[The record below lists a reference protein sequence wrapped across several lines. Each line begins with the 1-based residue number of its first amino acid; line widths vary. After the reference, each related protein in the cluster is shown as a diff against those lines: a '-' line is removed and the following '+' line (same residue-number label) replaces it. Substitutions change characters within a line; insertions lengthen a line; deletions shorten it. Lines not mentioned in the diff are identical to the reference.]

1 MVDYIQAWQCIGC
14 GRIEAPQPCLGLCR
28 DRKVFMV
35 GKATHEQA
43 LADNA
48 RLRSA
53 LGMTRAKLA
62 RFALCTPRDGS
73 HAQAFDSLQAQL
85 RELLA
90 MLARESDGETREA
103 GILPTQAGGANAP
116 TP

>member
-1 MVDYIQAWQCIGC
+1 MVDYVQAWQCIGC

-35 GKATHEQA
+35 GKETHEQA

-48 RLRSA
+48 RLRGI
-53 LGMTRAKLA
+53 LETTRAGLA
-62 RFALCTPRDGS
+62 RFALCTPRDGN
-73 HAQAFDSLQAQL
+73 HAQTFEALQAQI

-90 MLARESDGETREA
+90 MLDHEDVATEA
-103 GILPTQAGGANAP
+103 DNPSQA
-116 TP
+116 T